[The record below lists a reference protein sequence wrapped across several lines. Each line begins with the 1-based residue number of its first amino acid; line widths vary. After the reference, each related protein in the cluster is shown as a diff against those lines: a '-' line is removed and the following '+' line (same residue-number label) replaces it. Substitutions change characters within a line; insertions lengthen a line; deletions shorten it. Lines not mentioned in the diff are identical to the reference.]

1 MNAKNS
7 DAVDSGLQ
15 LDQQQITDAVQAIAA
30 SRSLIDQTKGMLM
43 FVYGIDAD
51 KAFELLRWQ
60 SQQHNVK
67 LRLIAAQI
75 REDLLEM
82 SRQETSPSRRL
93 SADNRLLTAHGRVV
107 PDAARLPAQLPG
119 RDVRNELPLGA

>member
-1 MNAKNS
+1 MNAKKS
-7 DAVDSGLQ
+7 DAVHSGLQ

-60 SQQHNVK
+60 SQQHNIK
-67 LRLIAAQI
+67 LRLIAEQV
-75 REDLLEM
+75 REDLLQL

-93 SADNRLLTAHGRVV
+93 SADNQLLTAHRRVV
-107 PDAARLPAQLPG
+107 PNAARLPG